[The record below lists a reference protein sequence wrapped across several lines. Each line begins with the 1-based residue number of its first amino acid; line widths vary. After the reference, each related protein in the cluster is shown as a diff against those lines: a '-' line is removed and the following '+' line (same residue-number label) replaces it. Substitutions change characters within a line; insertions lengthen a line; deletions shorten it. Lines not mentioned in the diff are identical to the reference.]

1 MNSYKLGWCAILSLL
16 IAILY
21 KPIILIKYLFPSFD
35 KFISILVYN
44 EMKLY
49 LIFSLVYLF

>member
-21 KPIILIKYLFPSFD
+21 KHIIRIKYLFPSFD
-35 KFISILVYN
+35 KFIAILVYN